1 MGHRGERVDLVDRKE
16 CMILVQEAVDAGA
29 TRAASCSI
37 LELNVRTLERWR
49 ENPDLP
55 DGRAGP
61 LTPAVNSLT
70 REEKEMIIEVSNS
83 APYADLCPWKIV
95 AKLADSGRYL
105 ASESSFYRVL
115 KSADLLNH
123 RSKSKPMER
132 KHPKDLLARNPN
144 SVWSWDITYMKSP
157 VKGMFYYLYLTMDVF
172 SRYIVGWRVEEA
184 ESAEH
189 AAVLVTRACVEQNV
203 LKGSLTLHADNGAP
217 MKGATMLA
225 TLQKLEVAPSFS
237 RPSVSDDNPF
247 SESLFKTLKYRPSY
261 PDGAFANIEEAR
273 TWVTR
278 FVHWYNTEHLHS
290 GIRFVTPESKHHGKD
305 EAILKNRHAVYENAK
320 LENPLRWSGK
330 TRNWTPIAEV
340 RLNPRKEKK
349 SDDEKL
355 RQKAA

>member
-1 MGHRGERVDLVDRKE
+1 M
-16 CMILVQEAVDAGA
+16 QEAVAGGA
-29 TRAASCSI
+29 TRAASCEI

-49 ENPDLP
+49 EKPDVP

-61 LTPAVNSLT
+61 ITPAVNSLT
-70 REEKEMIIEVSNS
+70 EAEKKMIIEVSNS
-83 APYADLCPWKIV
+83 APFANLCPWKIV

-115 KSADLLNH
+115 KAANFMKH
-123 RSKSKPMER
+123 RGKSKPRER
-132 KHPKDLLARNPN
+132 KRPKDLIARNPN
-144 SVWSWDITYMKSP
+144 IVWSWDITYMKSP
-157 VKGMFYYLYLTMDVF
+157 VKGMYYYLYLVMDVF

-189 AAVLVTRACVEQNV
+189 AAILITRACIEQKV
-203 LKGSLTLHADNGAP
+203 LADSLTLHADNGGP

-225 TLQKLEVAPSFS
+225 TLQRLQVAPSFS

-261 PDGAFANIEEAR
+261 PDGAFASIEEAR
-273 TWVTR
+273 TWVTH
-278 FVHWYNTEHLHS
+278 FVRWYNTEHFHS
-290 GIRFVTPESKHHGKD
+290 GIRFVTPESKHLGKD
-305 EAILKNRHAVYENAK
+305 EAILKKRHAVYENAK

-330 TRNWTPIAEV
+330 TRNWSVIKEV
-340 RLNPRKEKK
+340 RLNPEKEKK
-349 SDDEKL
+349 INDEKL